1 MLKNY
6 LTIALRNFRKHKSF
20 SLINLAGLAV
30 GMACFILMML
40 HVQHELSFDRYHE
53 NAERIYRVVVHQPGS
68 VYQGSDHFAVTQ
80 ALLGPTLKAEYP
92 EVLAAVTLDDWND
105 VLISVGEKN
114 FFEDGL
120 IWASADLF
128 KIFTFPLASGDPPT
142 ALAEPFSLVLSEEF
156 ARKFF
161 GDDDPIGKTVTL
173 REKYDLKVTGVMRN
187 VPKNSH
193 FTFNMAASLATL
205 PQTDLYGKE
214 HFQGWGNSSFYTY
227 ILAHSDFD
235 PQAFAAKL
243 AEVVKKYHTESWRN
257 KENPDRYYLQA
268 LTDIHLHSHINFDIG
283 QNGDIRH
290 LYLLSGL
297 AFLILIIACINY
309 VNLTTARAAMRA
321 KEVGM
326 RKVIGAVRGQLIRQ
340 FVGES
345 LLLTVLAAAM
355 ALLVVAIFLPA
366 FSLIVEQ
373 EISFNFFG
381 QAKVFVGLL
390 AAIALIGVIAGGY
403 PAFYLSRFE
412 PARVLKGEQSER
424 SRSTMRSALVVF
436 QFAASVA
443 LILCAATIQQQM
455 RYIKNKKLGY
465 NREQVLVIY
474 LRDAEARQKL
484 TLIKSEL
491 LQNSQF
497 VKITASGHL
506 PTSIDSRSG
515 LGWTRR
521 EGSDVLKAYNTFVD
535 HDFLDVFEIELAEG
549 RNFSRELATD
559 STQAFIIN
567 EKLRHV
573 VGWESGVGQPF
584 GRGDKPSGS
593 VIGVMKDFHI
603 HSFRQ
608 EIHPLFLQ
616 IGESRFLN
624 NLAARIRIDN
634 IPAAIEHARNVWQK
648 HSLKYPFEHFFLDD
662 EFDRMYKSEQ
672 RLGDIFGYFMLLAVF
687 IAGLGLFGLASYAAA
702 RRTKEIGI
710 RKVLGATMAQLL
722 ALLSTDFTKLVLL
735 ANLIAWPV
743 AWYAMNQWLQGFAYR
758 VSMGLPLFLLS
769 AVAALLIALITVSF
783 QTIKAA
789 LANPVEAL
797 RYE

>member
-6 LTIALRNFRKHKSF
+6 LTIAFRNFRKHKSF

-40 HVQHELSFDRYHE
+40 YVQYELSFDRYHE

-68 VYQGSDHFAVTQ
+68 AYQGNDHYAVTQ
-80 ALLGPTLKAEYP
+80 ALLASTLKAEYP
-92 EVLAAVTLDDWND
+92 EVRAAVTLDDWND
-105 VLISVGEKN
+105 VLISVDKKN

-120 IWASADLF
+120 IWASDDLF
-128 KIFTFPLASGDPPT
+128 KMFTFPLVRGDPAI

-161 GDDDPIGKTVTL
+161 GANDPIGKTVTL

-214 HFQGWGNSSFYTY
+214 HFQNWGNSSFYTY
-227 ILAHSDFD
+227 ILVPPEFD
-235 PQAFAAKL
+235 SKAFEAKL
-243 AEVVKKYHTESWRN
+243 TEVVKKYHTESWRN
-257 KENPDRYYLQA
+257 NEKPNRYYLQA
-268 LTDIHLHSHINFDIG
+268 LTDIHLRSHLNFDIG
-283 QNGDIRH
+283 LNGDIRH
-290 LYLLSGL
+290 IYLLSGL

-309 VNLTTARAAMRA
+309 INLTTARAAMRS
-321 KEVGM
+321 KEVGL

-345 LLLTVLAAAM
+345 LLLTALAAAM
-355 ALLVVAIFLPA
+355 ALLIVAIFLPA
-366 FSLIVEQ
+366 FSLIVER
-373 EISFNFFG
+373 EISFNFLG
-381 QAKVFVGLL
+381 QAKIFGGLL
-390 AAIALIGVIAGGY
+390 AVIALVGVIAGGY
-403 PAFYLSRFE
+403 PAFYPARFE

-424 SRSTMRSALVVF
+424 SRSNMRSALVVF

-465 NREQVLVIY
+465 TREQMLVMR
-474 LRDAEARQKL
+474 LRDAEARKKL
-484 TLIKSEL
+484 ALIKSEL
-491 LQNSQF
+491 LQNPQF

-567 EKLRHV
+567 AKLRHV
-573 VGWESGVGQPF
+573 FGWESGVGQPF
-584 GRGDKPSGS
+584 GRGDKPSGR

-603 HSFRQ
+603 HSLRQ

-616 IGESRFLN
+616 LGESRYLLH
-624 NLAARIRIDN
+624 LAARIRTEN
-634 IPAAIEHARNVWQK
+634 IPATIDYMRKVWEK
-648 HSLKYPFEHFFLDD
+648 HSPKYPFEYFFLDD
-662 EFDRMYKSEQ
+662 EFDRMYKAEQ
-672 RLGDIFGYFMLLAVF
+672 RLGEIFGYFMLLAVF
-687 IAGLGLFGLASYAAA
+687 IACLGLFGLASYAAA

-722 ALLSTDFTKLVLL
+722 MLLSTDFTKLVLL
-735 ANLIAWPV
+735 ANIIAWPV
-743 AWYAMNQWLQGFAYR
+743 AWFAMNQWLQGFAYR
-758 VSMGLPLFLLS
+758 VSMGLPMFLLS
-769 AVAALLIALITVSF
+769 AFAALLIALITVSF
-783 QTIKAA
+783 QMLKAA
-789 LANPVEAL
+789 LANPV
-797 RYE
+797 

>member
-6 LTIALRNFRKHKSF
+6 LTIAFRNFRRHKSF

-40 HVQHELSFDRYHE
+40 YVQYELSFDRYHE

-68 VYQGSDHFAVTQ
+68 GYQGCDHYAVTQ
-80 ALLGPTLKAEYP
+80 ALLGSTLKAEYP
-92 EVLAAVTLDDWND
+92 EVRAAVTLDDWND

-120 IWASADLF
+120 IWANADLF
-128 KIFTFPLASGDPPT
+128 KMFTFPLVRGDPAA

-161 GDDDPIGKTVTL
+161 GEDDPIGKTVTL
-173 REKYDLKVTGVMRN
+173 GEKHDLKVTGVMLN
-187 VPKNSH
+187 VPENSH

-205 PQTDLYGKE
+205 QQTDLYSKE
-214 HFQGWGNSSFYTY
+214 HFQGWGNNSFYTY
-227 ILAHSDFD
+227 ILVHPEFN
-235 PQAFAAKL
+235 PKAFEAKL

-257 KENPDRYYLQA
+257 NEKPNRYYLQA
-268 LTDIHLHSHINFDIG
+268 LTDIHLRSQINFDIG

-290 LYLLSGL
+290 IYLLSGL

-326 RKVIGAVRGQLIRQ
+326 RKVVGAIRGRLIRQ

-345 LLLTVLAAAM
+345 LLLTALAVAM
-355 ALLVVAIFLPA
+355 ALLIVAGLLPA
-366 FSLIVEQ
+366 FSQIVER
-373 EISFNFFG
+373 EISFNFLGQTKIFG
-381 QAKVFVGLL
+381 GLL
-390 AAIALIGVIAGGY
+390 AVIAVVGMIAGGY
-403 PAFYLSRFE
+403 PAFYLARFE

-424 SRSTMRSALVVF
+424 NRSNMRSALVVF
-436 QFAASVA
+436 QFAASVG

-465 NREQVLVIY
+465 NREQVLVMR
-474 LRDAEARQKL
+474 LRDAEARKQL
-484 TLIKSEL
+484 ALIKREL
-491 LQNSQF
+491 LQNPQF
-497 VKITASGHL
+497 VKIAASGSL
-506 PTSIDSRSG
+506 PTNINSRSG
-515 LGWTRR
+515 LGWTQQ
-521 EGSDVLKAYNTFVD
+521 EGGDMLKAYNTFVD
-535 HDFLDVFEIELAEG
+535 HDFLDVFEIALAEG

-567 EKLRHV
+567 EKLRHAF
-573 VGWESGVGQPF
+573 GWESGVGQPF
-584 GRGDKPSGS
+584 GRGDKPNGS

-603 HSFRQ
+603 HSLRQ

-616 IGESRFLN
+616 IGESRFLS
-624 NLAARIRIDN
+624 NLSARIRTSDIS
-634 IPAAIEHARNVWQK
+634 AAIEHARKIWQK
-648 HSLKYPFEHFFLDD
+648 HSLKYPFEYFFLDD
-662 EFDRMYKSEQ
+662 EFDRMYKAEQ
-672 RLGDIFGYFMLLAVF
+672 SLGEIFGYFMLLAIF
-687 IAGLGLFGLASYAAA
+687 IASLGLFGLASYAAA
-702 RRTKEIGI
+702 RRTKEIGV
-710 RKVLGATMAQLL
+710 RKVLGATMSQLL
-722 ALLSTDFTKLVLL
+722 VLLSTDFTKLVLL
-735 ANLIAWPV
+735 ANLFAWPV

-758 VSMGLPLFLLS
+758 VSMGLPVFLLS
-769 AVAALLIALITVSF
+769 AIAALLITLITVSF
-783 QTIKAA
+783 QTVKAA